1 MRAAA
6 SFRWLTWLSS
16 RAPSPRRARSARA
29 KGSSSGTRCGACR
42 CRWPSTIARSS
53 TTRCAGSAARWAI
66 HRSPSSCCL
75 LSSRSPS
82 SSRSTR
88 RCSVFRSIAA
98 TSGAR
103 SWTAASSNR
112 PARSATCAESA
123 PTSSVSASSRSGC
136 ARNQM
141 VSSKPERS
149 SLRSRELDDLVAA
162 ALREDLGRELGGAD
176 ITTKY
181 VVDADLMG
189 EARIIAKKGG
199 VLSGADAAARVFEKV
214 DPPCDYVAVEPDG
227 TQLEPG
233 DEVAKV
239 IGPLASILT
248 AERTALNFLQRL
260 SGIATVTRRYAD
272 ALAGYP
278 AVTLL
283 DTRKTTPGLRFLE
296 RAAVRA
302 GGGHNHRD
310 GLWDAI
316 LIKDNHVAAAGG
328 VTEAIERARNARMP
342 VEVEVD
348 TLEQLD
354 EALAAG
360 AELILLDNMNSELMR
375 RAVEMTAGRARL
387 EASGGMTFEGA
398 VESARA
404 GADRIS
410 VGALTH
416 SAPALDLRLDLTK
429 TWRWKL
435 STSKKDRPGQPAA
448 RYLAL

>member
-1 MRAAA
+1 
-6 SFRWLTWLSS
+6 
-16 RAPSPRRARSARA
+16 
-29 KGSSSGTRCGACR
+29 
-42 CRWPSTIARSS
+42 
-53 TTRCAGSAARWAI
+53 
-66 HRSPSSCCL
+66 
-75 LSSRSPS
+75 
-82 SSRSTR
+82 
-88 RCSVFRSIAA
+88 
-98 TSGAR
+98 
-103 SWTAASSNR
+103 
-112 PARSATCAESA
+112 
-123 PTSSVSASSRSGC
+123 
-136 ARNQM
+136 M

-149 SLRSRELDDLVAA
+149 TVRTAELDDLVDA
-162 ALREDLGRELGGAD
+162 ALREDLGRGLGGTD
-176 ITTKY
+176 ITTRF
-181 VVDADLMG
+181 VVDADLLG

-199 VLSGADAAARVFEKV
+199 VLSGSDAAARVFEKV
-214 DPPCDYVAVEPDG
+214 NPPCEYIALKPDG
-227 TQLEPG
+227 TRLEPG
-233 DEVAKV
+233 DEVARV

-260 SGIATVTRRYAD
+260 SGIATVTRQYVD
-272 ALAGYP
+272 ALAAYP

-328 VTEAIERARNARMP
+328 VTEAIDRARRSRMP

-360 AELILLDNMNSELMR
+360 AEMILLDNMNPDLMR

-387 EASGGMTFEGA
+387 EASGGMTLRGA
-398 VESARA
+398 VAAAKA
-404 GADRIS
+404 GVDRIS

-416 SAPALDLRLDLTK
+416 SAPALDLSLEVTR
-429 TWRWKL
+429 TWR
-435 STSKKDRPGQPAA
+435 
-448 RYLAL
+448 